1 VLGPDGASAPLW
13 PQMTRLERDG
23 WDCSL
28 GVLAT
33 ANASL
38 PI

>member
-13 PQMTRLERDG
+13 PQMTPSERAAWEHSLE
-23 WDCSL
+23 
-28 GVLAT
+28 VLAT
-33 ANASL
+33 ANESL